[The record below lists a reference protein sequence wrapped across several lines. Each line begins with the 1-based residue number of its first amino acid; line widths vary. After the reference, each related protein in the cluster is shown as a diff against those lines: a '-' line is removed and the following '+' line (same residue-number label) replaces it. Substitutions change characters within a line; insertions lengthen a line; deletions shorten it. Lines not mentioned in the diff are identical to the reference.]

1 MTEETKTAA
10 KETAAEAATEEV
22 KAEAQETETEAKPDK
37 ASKLKSE
44 NKALTAENEK
54 LKKELAETSD
64 KYLRMLAE
72 YDNFRRRTQ
81 KEKEGIYADAYESAL
96 SAVLPVA
103 DNLERAALCTDGE
116 SLSDGV
122 KMIIKQ
128 FSEALGKLGVEAYGA
143 RGDAFDPVVHNA
155 VMQIE
160 DEELGENTVAEV
172 LQKGYK
178 KATGYCDTQSSK
190 SRMYKCIAYM
200 KI

>member
-81 KEKEGIYADAYESAL
+81 KEKEGKRKTAQGTAPRSEIHY
-96 SAVLPVA
+96 VA
-103 DNLERAALCTDGE
+103 AGEAA
-116 SLSDGV
+116 
-122 KMIIKQ
+122 
-128 FSEALGKLGVEAYGA
+128 
-143 RGDAFDPVVHNA
+143 
-155 VMQIE
+155 
-160 DEELGENTVAEV
+160 
-172 LQKGYK
+172 
-178 KATGYCDTQSSK
+178 TQ
-190 SRMYKCIAYM
+190 
-200 KI
+200 

>member
-10 KETAAEAATEEV
+10 KEAAAEAATEEV

-143 RGDAFDPVVHNA
+143 RGDTFDPVVHNA

-178 KATGYCDTQSSK
+178 KGDRILRHAVVK
-190 SRMYKCIAYM
+190 VANV
-200 KI
+200 

>member
-10 KETAAEAATEEV
+10 KEAAAEAATEEV
-22 KAEAQETETEAKPDK
+22 KAEARETETEAKPDK

-178 KATGYCDTQSSK
+178 KGDRILRHAVVK
-190 SRMYKCIAYM
+190 IANV
-200 KI
+200 

>member
-10 KETAAEAATEEV
+10 KESAAEAATEEV

-128 FSEALGKLGVEAYGA
+128 FSEALEKLGVEAYGA

-155 VMQIE
+155 VMQTE

-178 KATGYCDTQSSK
+178 KGDRILRHAVVK
-190 SRMYKCIAYM
+190 VANV
-200 KI
+200 

>member
-37 ASKLKSE
+37 ASNLKSE

-178 KATGYCDTQSSK
+178 KGDRILRHAVVK
-190 SRMYKCIAYM
+190 VANV
-200 KI
+200 

>member
-10 KETAAEAATEEV
+10 KEAAAEAATEEV
-22 KAEAQETETEAKPDK
+22 KAEARETETEAKPDK

-143 RGDAFDPVVHNA
+143 RGDTFDPVVHNA

-178 KATGYCDTQSSK
+178 KGDRILRHAVVK
-190 SRMYKCIAYM
+190 VANV
-200 KI
+200 

>member
-1 MTEETKTAA
+1 MTEETKAKA
-10 KETAAEAATEEV
+10 KEEAAQAEATAEEV
-22 KAEAQETETEAKPDK
+22 KTEAAETEPDAKPDK

-44 NKALTAENEK
+44 NKALSAENEK
-54 LKKELAETSD
+54 LKNELAETSD

-128 FSEALGKLGVEAYGA
+128 FSEALGKLGVEAYGE
-143 RGDAFDPVVHNA
+143 RG
-155 VMQIE
+155 E
-160 DEELGENTVAEV
+160 
-172 LQKGYK
+172 
-178 KATGYCDTQSSK
+178 
-190 SRMYKCIAYM
+190 
-200 KI
+200 

>member
-10 KETAAEAATEEV
+10 KEAAAEAATEEV

-172 LQKGYK
+172 LQQGYK
-178 KATGYCDTQSSK
+178 KGDRILRHAVVK
-190 SRMYKCIAYM
+190 VANV
-200 KI
+200 

>member
-10 KETAAEAATEEV
+10 KEAAAEAATEEV
-22 KAEAQETETEAKPDK
+22 KAEARETETEAKPDK

-178 KATGYCDTQSSK
+178 KGDKVIRHAVVK
-190 SRMYKCIAYM
+190 VAN
-200 KI
+200 

>member
-10 KETAAEAATEEV
+10 KEAAAEAATEEL

-178 KATGYCDTQSSK
+178 KGDRILRHAVVK
-190 SRMYKCIAYM
+190 VANV
-200 KI
+200 

>member
-10 KETAAEAATEEV
+10 KEAAAEAATEEV

-81 KEKEGIYADAYESAL
+81 KEKEGIYAHTK
-96 SAVLPVA
+96 VRFLPYFPWRTISR
-103 DNLERAALCTDGE
+103 ERRFAQ
-116 SLSDGV
+116 
-122 KMIIKQ
+122 M
-128 FSEALGKLGVEAYGA
+128 GK
-143 RGDAFDPVVHNA
+143 AF
-155 VMQIE
+155 Q
-160 DEELGENTVAEV
+160 TV
-172 LQKGYK
+172 
-178 KATGYCDTQSSK
+178 
-190 SRMYKCIAYM
+190 
-200 KI
+200 

>member
-10 KETAAEAATEEV
+10 KEAAAEAATEEV

-128 FSEALGKLGVEAYGA
+128 FSEAIGKLGVEAYGA

-178 KATGYCDTQSSK
+178 KGDRILRHAVVK
-190 SRMYKCIAYM
+190 VANV
-200 KI
+200 

>member
-10 KETAAEAATEEV
+10 KEAAAEAATGEGT
-22 KAEAQETETEAKPDK
+22 AEAQETETEAKPDK

-178 KATGYCDTQSSK
+178 KGDRILRHAVVK
-190 SRMYKCIAYM
+190 VANV
-200 KI
+200 

>member
-10 KETAAEAATEEV
+10 KEAAAETATEEV

-178 KATGYCDTQSSK
+178 KGDRILRHAVVK
-190 SRMYKCIAYM
+190 VANV
-200 KI
+200 

>member
-10 KETAAEAATEEV
+10 KEAAAEAATEEV

-178 KATGYCDTQSSK
+178 KGDRILRHAVVK
-190 SRMYKCIAYM
+190 VANV
-200 KI
+200 

>member
-10 KETAAEAATEEV
+10 KEAAAEAATEEV

-81 KEKEGIYADAYESAL
+81 KDKEGIYADAYESAL

-178 KATGYCDTQSSK
+178 KGDRILRHAVVK
-190 SRMYKCIAYM
+190 VANV
-200 KI
+200 

>member
-10 KETAAEAATEEV
+10 KEAAAEAATEEV
-22 KAEAQETETEAKPDK
+22 KAEAQETETEAKSDK

-178 KATGYCDTQSSK
+178 KGDRILRHAVVK
-190 SRMYKCIAYM
+190 VANV
-200 KI
+200 

>member
-10 KETAAEAATEEV
+10 KEAAAEAATEEV

-81 KEKEGIYADAYESAL
+81 KEKEGIYADAYESVL

-178 KATGYCDTQSSK
+178 KGDRILRHAVVK
-190 SRMYKCIAYM
+190 VANV
-200 KI
+200 

>member
-10 KETAAEAATEEV
+10 KEAAAEAATEEV

-37 ASKLKSE
+37 ASKLKRE

-178 KATGYCDTQSSK
+178 KGDRILRHAVVK
-190 SRMYKCIAYM
+190 VANV
-200 KI
+200 

>member
-10 KETAAEAATEEV
+10 KEAVAEAATEEV

-103 DNLERAALCTDGE
+103 DNLERAALCTDRE

-178 KATGYCDTQSSK
+178 KGDRILRHAVVK
-190 SRMYKCIAYM
+190 VANV
-200 KI
+200 

>member
-10 KETAAEAATEEV
+10 KEAAAEAATEEV
-22 KAEAQETETEAKPDK
+22 KAEAQETETGAKPDK

-143 RGDAFDPVVHNA
+143 RGDTFDPVVHNA

-178 KATGYCDTQSSK
+178 KGDRILRHAVVK
-190 SRMYKCIAYM
+190 VANV
-200 KI
+200 

>member
-10 KETAAEAATEEV
+10 KEAAAEAATEEV

-81 KEKEGIYADAYESAL
+81 KEKEGIYADAYASAL

-178 KATGYCDTQSSK
+178 KGDRILRHAVVK
-190 SRMYKCIAYM
+190 VANV
-200 KI
+200 

>member
-10 KETAAEAATEEV
+10 KEAAAEAATEEV
-22 KAEAQETETEAKPDK
+22 KAEAQETETEAKPNK

-178 KATGYCDTQSSK
+178 KGDRILRHAVVK
-190 SRMYKCIAYM
+190 VANV
-200 KI
+200 

>member
-1 MTEETKTAA
+1 MTEETKAKA
-10 KETAAEAATEEV
+10 KEEAAQAEATAEEV
-22 KAEAQETETEAKPDK
+22 KTEAAETEPDAKPDK

-44 NKALTAENEK
+44 NKALSAENEK
-54 LKKELAETSD
+54 LKNELAETSD

-143 RGDAFDPVVHNA
+143 RGEAFDPVMHNA
-155 VMQIE
+155 VMQVE
-160 DEELGENTVAEV
+160 DGELGENTVAEV

-178 KATGYCDTQSSK
+178 KGD
-190 SRMYKCIAYM
+190 
-200 KI
+200 KILRHAVVKVANV

>member
-1 MTEETKTAA
+1 MTEEAKTAA
-10 KETAAEAATEEV
+10 KEAAAEAATEEV

-178 KATGYCDTQSSK
+178 KGDRILRHAVVK
-190 SRMYKCIAYM
+190 VANV
-200 KI
+200 